1 MEIGK
6 WVCKR
11 HLTITFRNLVFCTKN
26 SAETQI
32 KKEKKEDASLMK
44 LLLEKR
50 HVLMKRL
57 IKPLLSPLLL
67 PACHTLK
74 TKSVIL
80 LARNS
85 SCY

>member
-1 MEIGK
+1 MKIGK

-32 KKEKKEDASLMK
+32 KKEKGGCFDEIT
-44 LLLEKR
+44 LEKR

-80 LARNS
+80 LA
-85 SCY
+85 

>member
-32 KKEKKEDASLMK
+32 KKEKKEDALMK
-44 LLLEKR
+44 LL
-50 HVLMKRL
+50 
-57 IKPLLSPLLL
+57 
-67 PACHTLK
+67 
-74 TKSVIL
+74 
-80 LARNS
+80 
-85 SCY
+85 

>member
-11 HLTITFRNLVFCTKN
+11 HLTITFRNLVFFTKT
-26 SAETQI
+26 ARKHKLKR
-32 KKEKKEDASLMK
+32 KKGGCFDEIT
-44 LLLEKR
+44 LEKR

-80 LARNS
+80 LA
-85 SCY
+85 